1 MVNKRKTI
9 NVANFFKKLYIGL
22 IILFMYAPIFVLVV
36 LSFNKSKFRNKW
48 GGFTLDWYKEL
59 FKNEEIMQALFTT
72 LTIALLASLIATVIG
87 TAAAFA
93 INKMRKVPKAF
104 FMGVTNIPM
113 LNADIVTAISLMLL
127 FMALGIRLGFGSIL
141 LAHIT
146 FSIPYVILSVTPKL
160 KQMSRSNYEAALDL
174 GATPVYAFRKVVLPE
189 IFPGIMSGFMLAFT
203 MSLDDFII
211 TWFTTSPGINTLSTV
226 IYSMQR
232 KGIKPEIY
240 ALSTILFVIILVLLV
255 LINRTKTD
263 KKEI

>member
-1 MVNKRKTI
+1 MVKKHLRFSI
-9 NVANFFKKLYIGL
+9 GDILKKLYIVL
-22 IILFMYAPIFVLVV
+22 IVLFMYAPIFVLVV
-36 LSFNKSKFRNKW
+36 LSFNKSRFRNKW
-48 GGFTLDWYKEL
+48 GGFTLDWYKQL
-59 FKNEEIMQALFTT
+59 FRNEEIMQALLTT
-72 LTIALLASLIATVIG
+72 LMIALLASLIATVIG
-87 TAAAFA
+87 TAASFA
-93 INKMRKVPKAF
+93 INKMSKVPKAL
-104 FMGVTNIPM
+104 FMGITNIPM

-127 FMALGIRLGFGSIL
+127 FMAFGIRLGFGSIL

-174 GATPVYAFRKVVLPE
+174 GATPAYAFRKVVLPE

-211 TWFTTSPGINTLSTV
+211 TWFTTSPEISTLSTV

-240 ALSTILFVIILVLLV
+240 ALSTILFVVILVLLV
-255 LINRTKTD
+255 LVNRTKAD
-263 KKEI
+263 NKDN

>member
-1 MVNKRKTI
+1 MVTVKNLS
-9 NVANFFKKLYIGL
+9 KKIYIGL
-22 IILFMYAPIFVLVV
+22 VILFLYAPILVLVV
-36 LSFNKSKFRNKW
+36 LSFNKSKFRNRW
-48 GGFTLDWYKEL
+48 GGFTLDWYAKL
-59 FKNEEIMQALFTT
+59 FQNEEIMQALFTT
-72 LTIALLASLIATVIG
+72 LMIALLASLIATIIG

-104 FMGVTNIPM
+104 YMGVTNIPM

-127 FMALGIRLGFGSIL
+127 FIATGIRLGFGSIL
-141 LAHIT
+141 LSHIT
-146 FSIPYVILSVTPKL
+146 FSIPYVILSVTPKI

-174 GATPVYAFRKVVLPE
+174 GATPSYAFRKVVLPE
-189 IFPGIMSGFMLAFT
+189 IFPGIVSGFMLAFT

-240 ALSTILFVIILVLLV
+240 ALSTIMFGVIIILLI
-255 LINRTKTD
+255 LITRTQGDTKNRNQ
-263 KKEI
+263 IRR